1 MSRGYIQDEGDDFK
15 PQFPFTHPPPLDL
28 PTCRPRRRFLYI
40 ARTHASRFITL
51 AHGGYCLSRNGLRT
65 CTHRCDARI
74 FSAALAAGKLEIIW
88 RSTEPRTSS
97 SSSSLSLFF
106 FPRRHARFAR
116 LCRLK
121 LFTSLNTTSDIFFL
135 LFKFVDHSVYSR
147 LIHSWERSS
156 AVCKD

>member
-1 MSRGYIQDEGDDFK
+1 MYSGREGRFRT
-15 PQFPFTHPPPLDL
+15 PAL
-28 PTCRPRRRFLYI
+28 PTCRPRRRFFYI

-88 RSTEPRTSS
+88 RSTEPRTSPS
-97 SSSSLSLFF
+97 SSSSSSLFF

-116 LCRLK
+116 LSLK
-121 LFTSLNTTSDIFFL
+121 TFYFSSAQRSIYFFFP
-135 LFKFVDHSVYSR
+135 FKFVDHSVHSR
-147 LIHSWERSS
+147 LIHSWERSG
-156 AVCKD
+156 AACKD